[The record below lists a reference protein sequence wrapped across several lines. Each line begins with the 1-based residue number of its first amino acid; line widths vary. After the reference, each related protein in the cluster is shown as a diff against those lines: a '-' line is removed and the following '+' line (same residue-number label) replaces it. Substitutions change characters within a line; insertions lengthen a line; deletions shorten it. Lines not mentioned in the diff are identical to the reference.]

1 MVSIAMTTYNGEK
14 YLREQIDSILAQS
27 IQDFEL
33 VVCDDCSSDST
44 IEILEEYQQSD
55 KRIKVYKNDSNLGFK
70 KNFEKAI
77 SLCDGDYIAL
87 CDQDDIWSPEHLE
100 ILKEAIKDKI
110 LACGNA
116 ELIDKDG
123 NSLGITFWEQEA
135 FDSVP
140 SSDLGKA
147 KSILLFR
154 GSYQGAA
161 MMIKRQIVKYAL
173 PIPEK
178 YTFHDSWLALVA
190 CFCGGIACVDIP
202 ILKYRRIEE
211 SVTGMRKRRR
221 SRFYQHFNHI
231 IWNDKLDAIN
241 ALNERLTTLTKKEKR
256 FLRKM
261 KKMCVRNNTTKGKW
275 LNFIYKTIHYKTIY
289 NSTLKSWK

>member
-1 MVSIAMTTYNGEK
+1 MATYNGEK
-14 YLREQIDSILAQS
+14 YLREQIDSILVQT
-27 IQDFEL
+27 IQDFEI
-33 VVCDDCSSDST
+33 VICDDCSTDGT
-44 IEILEEYQQSD
+44 LVILQEYAL
-55 KRIKVYKNDSNLGFK
+55 NDSRFRIYLNEQNLGFK
-70 KNFEKAI
+70 KNFEKAV
-77 SLCDGDYIAL
+77 SLCNGEYIAL
-87 CDQDDIWSPEHLE
+87 CDQDDIWMPDHLE
-100 ILKEAIKDKI
+100 KLKEAIKDNV

-123 NSLGITFWEQEA
+123 NSLGTTFWEQEA

-140 SSDLGKA
+140 SSNLGKA
-147 KSILLFR
+147 MSILLFR

-161 MMIKRQIVKYAL
+161 MMIKRQIVKKAL

-190 CFCGGIACVDIP
+190 CFCGGVACVDIP

-211 SVTGMRKRRR
+211 SVTGMRKRKR

-231 IWNDKLDAIN
+231 IWSDKLDAIK
-241 ALNERLTTLTKKEKR
+241 ALNVRLTTLTKKEKK
-256 FLRKM
+256 FL
-261 KKMCVRNNTTKGKW
+261 KKMEKMCIRNNTTKGKW
-275 LNFIYKTIHYKTIY
+275 LNFIYKSIHYKTIY

>member
-1 MVSIAMTTYNGEK
+1 MTTYNGEK
-14 YLREQIDSILAQS
+14 FLREQIDSILAQS

-44 IEILEEYQQSD
+44 IEILEGYQQSD
-55 KRIKVYKNDSNLGFK
+55 KRIKVYKNESNLGFK

-77 SLCDGDYIAL
+77 SLCDGEYIAL
-87 CDQDDIWSPEHLE
+87 CDQDDIWSPDHLE
-100 ILKEAIKDKI
+100 VLKDAIKDKI

-161 MMIKRQIVKYAL
+161 MMIKRQIVKTAL

-211 SVTGMRKRRR
+211 SVTGMRKRKR

-241 ALNERLTTLTKKEKR
+241 ALNERLTSMSKKEKR

-261 KKMCVRNNTTKGKW
+261 EKMCVRNNTTKGKW
-275 LNFIYKTIHYKTIY
+275 LNFIYKTMHYKTIY
-289 NSTLKSWK
+289 NSTIKSWK

>member
-1 MVSIAMTTYNGEK
+1 MTTYNGEK
-14 YLREQIDSILAQS
+14 YLREQIDSILAQT

-33 VVCDDCSSDST
+33 VVCDDGSKDST
-44 IEILEEYQQSD
+44 IEILEEYQHSD
-55 KRIKVYKNDSNLGFK
+55 KRIKIYKNESNLGFK

-77 SLCDGDYIAL
+77 SLCDGEYIAL
-87 CDQDDIWSPEHLE
+87 CDQDDIWSPNHLE
-100 ILKEAIKDKI
+100 ILKDAIKEKI

-123 NSLGITFWEQEA
+123 NSLGTTFWEQEA

-161 MMIKRQIVKYAL
+161 MMIKRQIVKTAL

-211 SVTGMRKRRR
+211 SVTGMRKRKR

-241 ALNERLTTLTKKEKR
+241 ALNERLTSMSKKEKR

-261 KKMCVRNNTTKGKW
+261 EKMCVRNNTTKGKW
-275 LNFIYKTIHYKTIY
+275 LNFIYKTMHYKTIY
-289 NSTLKSWK
+289 NSTIKSWK

>member
-14 YLREQIDSILAQS
+14 FLREQIDSILAQT

-33 VVCDDCSSDST
+33 VVCDDGSKDST
-44 IEILEEYQQSD
+44 IEILEEYQHSD
-55 KRIKVYKNDSNLGFK
+55 KRIKIYKNESNLGFK
-70 KNFEKAI
+70 NNFEKAI
-77 SLCDGDYIAL
+77 SLCDGEYIAL
-87 CDQDDIWSPEHLE
+87 CDQDDIWSPNHLE
-100 ILKEAIKDKI
+100 ILKDAIKDKI

-123 NSLGITFWEQEA
+123 NSLGTTFWEQEA

-161 MMIKRQIVKYAL
+161 MMIKRQIVKTAL

-211 SVTGMRKRRR
+211 SVTGMRKRKR

-241 ALNERLTTLTKKEKR
+241 ALNERLTSMSKKEKR

-261 KKMCVRNNTTKGKW
+261 EKMCVRNNTTKGKW
-275 LNFIYKTIHYKTIY
+275 LNFIYKTMHYKTIY
-289 NSTLKSWK
+289 NSTIKSWK

>member
-14 YLREQIDSILAQS
+14 FLREQIDSILAQS

-44 IEILEEYQQSD
+44 IEILEGYQQSD
-55 KRIKVYKNDSNLGFK
+55 KRIKVYKNESNLGFK

-77 SLCDGDYIAL
+77 SLCDGEYIAL
-87 CDQDDIWSPEHLE
+87 CDQDDIWSPDHLE
-100 ILKEAIKDKI
+100 VLKDAIKDKI

-161 MMIKRQIVKYAL
+161 MMIKRQIVKTAL

-211 SVTGMRKRRR
+211 SVTGMRKRKR

-241 ALNERLTTLTKKEKR
+241 ALNERLTSMSKKEKR

-261 KKMCVRNNTTKGKW
+261 EKMCVRNNTTKGKW
-275 LNFIYKTIHYKTIY
+275 LNFIYKTMHYKTIY
-289 NSTLKSWK
+289 NSTIKSWK

>member
-1 MVSIAMTTYNGEK
+1 MISIAMTTYNGDK
-14 YLREQIDSILAQS
+14 YLREQIDSILVQT

-33 VVCDDCSSDST
+33 IVCDDCSTDST
-44 IEILEEYQQSD
+44 VEILEEYQQND
-55 KRIKVYKNDSNLGFK
+55 KRIKVYRNDSNLGFK

-77 SLCDGDYIAL
+77 SLCNGEYIAL
-87 CDQDDIWSPEHLE
+87 SDQDDIWMPNHLE
-100 ILKEAIKDKI
+100 ILKKAIKDNV
-110 LACGNA
+110 LVCGNA
-116 ELIDKDG
+116 ELVDKKG
-123 NSLGITFWEQEA
+123 ESLGTTFWEQEA

-140 SSDLGKA
+140 SSNLGKA
-147 KSILLFR
+147 MSILLFR

-161 MMIKRQIVKYAL
+161 MMIKRNIVKTAL

-190 CFCGGIACVDIP
+190 CFSGGIACVDIP

-211 SVTGMRKRRR
+211 SVTGMRKRKR

-231 IWNDKLDAIN
+231 IWSDKLDAIK
-241 ALNERLTTLTKKEKR
+241 ALNDRLSTLTKKEKK
-256 FLRKM
+256 FL
-261 KKMCVRNNTTKGKW
+261 KKMERMCIRNNTTKGKW

-289 NSTLKSWK
+289 NSTLESWK